1 MTTTNQLL
9 LKIIIKTYQ
18 KSPKHSPVVELSRQ
32 SGSLHLC
39 AKSVKV
45 RTVEMNGSQRV
56 TAVVLLNDVRECS
69 GSRKTSVT
77 YNTDNAYF
85 KTEMYEKREILPYL
99 PSSRGKSLCA
109 PYISKVFFIL
119 SSGCLTGSWSVFCIW
134 VLIGDEFVLLYRSS
148 LDILFGQNMLQVL
161 RRHLVWNTSSLF
173 ISSLETLQL

>member
-1 MTTTNQLL
+1 MTTTNQQNHHKNLP
-9 LKIIIKTYQ
+9 
-18 KSPKHSPVVELSRQ
+18 KSPKHSHVVELSRQ

-56 TAVVLLNDVRECS
+56 TTGVLLNDVRERS

-77 YNTDNAYF
+77 YNTDNSYL

-109 PYISKVFFIL
+109 PYISESFFH
-119 SSGCLTGSWSVFCIW
+119 S
-134 VLIGDEFVLLYRSS
+134 
-148 LDILFGQNMLQVL
+148 
-161 RRHLVWNTSSLF
+161 
-173 ISSLETLQL
+173 LQLFLS